1 MAPENAYG
9 FVTST
14 LNCSVSLS
22 HFSLRRCF
30 SVSLWTFIFICLCLS
45 GSLGLSAS
53 PGCLWF
59 WVSSQGSC
67 SAGRLQT

>member
-45 GSLGLSAS
+45 GSVCLS
-53 PGCLWF
+53 LD
-59 WVSSQGSC
+59 VSGSG
-67 SAGRLQT
+67 SLPRGAVPLEGSKPR